1 MIDFFSEN
9 KITHKPAAEK
19 ATTSQANTS
28 SNCLNKNATETQEVK
43 LELVPLGQQDTS
55 DKKGQEDQADAFS
68 DDGGPPRETWS
79 KKLDFLMSII
89 GFSVDLASVWRL

>member
-1 MIDFFSEN
+1 MILDN
-9 KITHKPAAEK
+9 KSVKTVTK
-19 ATTSQANTS
+19 A
-28 SNCLNKNATETQEVK
+28 ATETATSSSPPNTIEPDKQHEVK
-43 LELVPLGQQDTS
+43 LELVPLGQPSSS
-55 DKKGQEDQADAFS
+55 DKKSGIEADRDSQS